1 MISFVF
7 MILMIMI
14 FGKLFIF
21 GIKAAWGITRIL
33 FTIVLLPAFLICLVL
48 GGLMSLAFPILII
61 VGIVALFCKIAG

>member
-1 MISFVF
+1 MLSFIF
-7 MILMIMI
+7 MILMIMV

-21 GIKAAWGITRIL
+21 GVKAAWGVTRIL

-61 VGIVALFCKIAG
+61 VGFVALFCKIAG